1 GRDVFVKTKR
11 ITVDYVKMF
20 YQLSHK
26 GEVRCCRLAEWLS
39 VSRST
44 VAVSIKALSEVGLV
58 CHDDFK
64 NIHLTEQGLK
74 VAREV
79 EARHRVLYEL
89 LITLGV
95 DERIASIDACKMEHA
110 LGEDSF
116 QALQSLL
123 SNPK

>member
-1 GRDVFVKTKR
+1 MKTKR
-11 ITVDYVKMF
+11 ITEDYVKMI
-20 YQLSHK
+20 YQLSQK

-39 VSRST
+39 VSRPT
-44 VAVSIKALSEVGLV
+44 VSVSIKALSEEG
-58 CHDDFK
+58 
-64 NIHLTEQGLK
+64 HLTEQGLK
-74 VAREV
+74 LAREV

-110 LGEDSF
+110 LGEESF

>member
-1 GRDVFVKTKR
+1 MKTKR
-11 ITVDYVKMF
+11 ITEDYVKMI
-20 YQLSHK
+20 YQLSRK
-26 GEVRCCRLAEWLS
+26 GEVRSCRLAERLS
-39 VSRST
+39 VSRPT
-44 VAVSIKALSEVGLV
+44 VSVSIKALSEEGLV
-58 CHDDFK
+58 YQDDFK

-74 VAREV
+74 LAREV

-110 LGEDSF
+110 LGEESF

>member
-1 GRDVFVKTKR
+1 MKTKR
-11 ITVDYVKMF
+11 ITEDYVKMI
-20 YQLSHK
+20 YQLSQK

-39 VSRST
+39 VSRPT
-44 VAVSIKALSEVGLV
+44 VSVSIKALSEEGLV
-58 CHDDFK
+58 YQDDFK

-74 VAREV
+74 LAREV

-110 LGEDSF
+110 LEEESF

>member
-1 GRDVFVKTKR
+1 MKTKR
-11 ITVDYVKMF
+11 ITEDYVKMI
-20 YQLSHK
+20 YQLSQK
-26 GEVRCCRLAEWLS
+26 GEVRCCRLAERLS
-39 VSRST
+39 VSRPT
-44 VAVSIKALSEVGLV
+44 VSVSIKALSEEGLV
-58 CHDDFK
+58 YQDDIK

-74 VAREV
+74 LAREV
-79 EARHRVLYEL
+79 EAKHRVLYEL

-110 LGEDSF
+110 LGEESF

>member
-1 GRDVFVKTKR
+1 MVKHLEK
-11 ITVDYVKMF
+11 
-20 YQLSHK
+20 Q
-26 GEVRCCRLAEWLS
+26 
-39 VSRST
+39 
-44 VAVSIKALSEVGLV
+44 
-58 CHDDFK
+58 DDFK

-74 VAREV
+74 LAREV
-79 EARHRVLYEL
+79 ESRHRVLYEL

-110 LGEDSF
+110 LGEESF